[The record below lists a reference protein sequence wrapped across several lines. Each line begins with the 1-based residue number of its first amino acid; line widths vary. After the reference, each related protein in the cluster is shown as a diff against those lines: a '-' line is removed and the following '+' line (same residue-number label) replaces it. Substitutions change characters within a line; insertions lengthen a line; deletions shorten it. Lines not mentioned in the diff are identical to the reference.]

1 MQISRFGKCALS
13 ALVMV
18 AAPLVTGCAQQD
30 QMVVNAV
37 PDDYRTR
44 HPIIISEKDQV
55 LDLPVGLTS
64 FSMTPMHR
72 TALDGF
78 FSNYRDSGNAVVTIM
93 VPQGSGNAGAARS
106 TASEF
111 AKFIRAR
118 GVSSGR
124 LQTVHY
130 DANGAESAP
139 IRISYPVM
147 KAHTGQCG
155 QWPEDLGNTYENRQ
169 YSNFGCS
176 YQNNLA
182 AQIANPSDLLTPR
195 RMTPSDM
202 ANRGAAIGAY
212 QRRGISG
219 EFNSRSEVSY

>member
-1 MQISRFGKCALS
+1 MQKSRIGKYALA
-13 ALVMV
+13 ALVV
-18 AAPLVTGCAQQD
+18 AAAPLVTSCAQQD
-30 QMVVNAV
+30 PMVVSGI

-44 HPIIISEKDQV
+44 HPIFIAEKDQV

-64 FSMTPMHR
+64 FRMTAMHR
-72 TALDGF
+72 TAIDGF
-78 FSNYRDSGNAVVTIM
+78 LANYRDSGNAVVTIM
-93 VPQGSGNAGAARS
+93 VPQGSANAAAARS
-106 TASEF
+106 TAGEF
-111 AKFIRAR
+111 AKFIRGR

-130 DANGAESAP
+130 DAQGEESAP

-147 KAHTGQCG
+147 KAQTGPCG

-169 YSNFGCS
+169 YSNFGCA

-182 AQIANPSDLLTPR
+182 AQIANPGDLLTPR

-202 ANRGAAIGAY
+202 TNRGATIGVY
-212 QRRGISG
+212 QKRGISP
-219 EFNSRSEVSY
+219 EFNAISEVYY